1 MPQYRFQV
9 PEEKTSRI
17 AVISDIHSNLEAF
30 DAVITNLPQHDKL
43 VCLGDI
49 VGYGP
54 QPNEVIER
62 LADLKPTIVL
72 LGNHDHAVVT
82 GDTSDFSEN
91 AAVAVHWTRKRISQ
105 TSIAYLS
112 RLQPSAKFEAEGVSL
127 GLYHGSPRDPLSE
140 YVYPGIPA
148 TWVQKIV
155 HEGAARIVLLG
166 HTHVPMI
173 YPLKGEL
180 LGNPGSVGQPRDGD
194 PRASF
199 AVLSVESSEKFSLEI
214 KRIEYDIEKTANSI
228 VKEGL
233 PRFLSERLYTGM

>member
-1 MPQYRFQV
+1 M
-9 PEEKTSRI
+9 RI

-30 DAVITNLPQHDKL
+30 DTVIRNLPQYDAL

-54 QPNEVIER
+54 HPNEVIEH

-72 LGNHDHAVVT
+72 LGNHDHAVIT
-82 GDTSDFSEN
+82 GDTSGFSEN
-91 AAVAVHWTRKRISQ
+91 AAIAVHWTRKRINQ
-105 TSIAYLS
+105 TNLAYLS
-112 RLQPSAKFEAEGVSL
+112 RLKPSAKIEAEGVGL

-140 YVYPGIPA
+140 YVYPGIPTTSA
-148 TWVQKIV
+148 NKII
-155 HEGAARIVLLG
+155 HEGGDRIVLLG

-173 YPLKGEL
+173 YHLEREML
-180 LGNPGSVGQPRDGD
+180 ANPGSIGQPRDGD

-199 AVLSVESSEKFSLEI
+199 AILSIEHSERFSLEI
-214 KRIEYDIEKTANSI
+214 RRIEYNIEKVANAI

-233 PRFLSERLYTGM
+233 PTFLAERLYTGL